1 MVLLVG
7 TVLLAGVSISKSSP
21 IHGEQVSF
29 DLVGA
34 TLASV
39 KIKPGASG
47 LKLRALPEKGTLLS
61 GTVPF
66 DTGSYIVT
74 ETYDVSSSGEAM
86 L

>member
-47 LKLRALPEKGTLLS
+47 LKLRALPEKALS
-61 GTVPF
+61 SLEQSLSTRAV
-66 DTGSYIVT
+66 I
-74 ETYDVSSSGEAM
+74 
-86 L
+86 